1 MFRDP
6 FADWEDCRGHG
17 LSTCRAASS
26 GVRYKSRRSIRT
38 AGSSRVPGQLV
49 LIDNAIYHAT
59 ATMRLK
65 AVFANTGEVLWPGES
80 RLQSQSLA
88 PCAAAEKRLY
98 PPFGIGRN
106 AFILEHVV
114 RMRFAQW
121 QGVGFDE
128 DALAYLVRIP

>member
-6 FADWEDCRGHG
+6 FADWEDCRGHA
-17 LSTCRAASS
+17 LHLP
-26 GVRYKSRRSIRT
+26 SRLKRGPVQIT
-38 AGSSRVPGQLV
+38 AFDQDSRVVSGTGQLV

-114 RMRFAQW
+114 RMRFVQW